1 VASLTFV
8 VLAFTVGFFAML
20 LFSISKQPGKPTW
33 HSLIEGRSGVFT
45 GLTILAALVG
55 GVAEIVPSVVA
66 APEAI
71 TSTTNLP
78 YSALEVEGRDVYL
91 REGCYT
97 CHSQMIRPFTWETA
111 RYGAVSTPDDSIFDH
126 PFQWGSRRIGPDLA
140 RVGGKYSHTWHFRHM
155 VNPREISAES
165 NMPPFAHLAGE
176 GLDFSET
183 AAKMRALRTVGVPYT
198 AEQIQRSEQSA
209 HAQAQEIADFLA
221 REAGTRLCAG
231 DTQDPETCDL
241 VVDSRMTAVIAY
253 LQRLGQ
259 IPADGMYDAPAG
271 DTVAATTGVTP

>member
-1 VASLTFV
+1 
-8 VLAFTVGFFAML
+8 
-20 LFSISKQPGKPTW
+20 
-33 HSLIEGRSGVFT
+33 
-45 GLTILAALVG
+45 
-55 GVAEIVPSVVA
+55 
-66 APEAI
+66 
-71 TSTTNLP
+71 
-78 YSALEVEGRDVYL
+78 
-91 REGCYT
+91 
-97 CHSQMIRPFTWETA
+97 
-111 RYGAVSTPDDSIFDH
+111 
-126 PFQWGSRRIGPDLA
+126 
-140 RVGGKYSHTWHFRHM
+140 M

-221 REAGTRLCAG
+221 REAGTRLCPG

>member
-1 VASLTFV
+1 
-8 VLAFTVGFFAML
+8 M
-20 LFSISKQPGKPTW
+20 
-33 HSLIEGRSGVFT
+33 
-45 GLTILAALVG
+45 
-55 GVAEIVPSVVA
+55 A

-71 TSTTNLP
+71 TSTTNVP

-111 RYGAVSTPDDSIFDH
+111 RYGAVSSPDDSIFDH

-155 VNPREISAES
+155 VNPREISAAS

-176 GLDFSET
+176 SLDFGDT

-221 REAGTRLCAG
+221 NEAGTRLCEG
-231 DTQDPETCDL
+231 DQLDDGCDL

-253 LQRLGQ
+253 LQRLGR
-259 IPADGMYDAPAG
+259 IPEGGMYDAP
-271 DTVAATTGVTP
+271 TTNPVAANTGATP

>member
-1 VASLTFV
+1 
-8 VLAFTVGFFAML
+8 
-20 LFSISKQPGKPTW
+20 
-33 HSLIEGRSGVFT
+33 
-45 GLTILAALVG
+45 
-55 GVAEIVPSVVA
+55 
-66 APEAI
+66 
-71 TSTTNLP
+71 
-78 YSALEVEGRDVYL
+78 VEGRDVYL